1 MGYGEKID
9 EKRNKRGKISRL
21 TTLALIAVML
31 GSCLFFGCGKDKEEA
46 SGSKSKN
53 KVEDNKIIVPLE
65 SFIVNLLGKSRLGN
79 RYLKV
84 IMQLEISS
92 EKDKELIDKHKPQMR
107 DAILLFLS
115 NQTFDDVK
123 TVEGKL
129 QLKQSLLSRINNVL
143 GRAIVEQVYFTEFVV
158 Q

>member
-9 EKRNKRGKISRL
+9 EKRNTIGKISRL

-31 GSCLFFGCGKDKEEA
+31 GSCLFFACGKDKEEA
-46 SGSKSKN
+46 SGSKSKS

-107 DAILLFLS
+107 DVILLFYL
-115 NQTFDDVK
+115 TRH
-123 TVEGKL
+123 L
-129 QLKQSLLSRINNVL
+129 MMLKQ
-143 GRAIVEQVYFTEFVV
+143 
-158 Q
+158 

>member
-9 EKRNKRGKISRL
+9 NKRNKRGKISRL
-21 TTLALIAVML
+21 TTSVLIAVML
-31 GSCLFFGCGKDKEEA
+31 GSCLFFACGKDKEGA
-46 SGSKSKN
+46 SGSVSKN
-53 KVEDNKIIVPLE
+53 KVEENKIIVPLE
-65 SFIVNLLGKSRLGN
+65 SFIVNLLGKSRLSN

-84 IMQLEISS
+84 VMQLEISS
-92 EKDKELIDKHKPQMR
+92 EKDKDLIDKHKPQLR

-129 QLKQSLLSRINNVL
+129 ELKQSLLSRINNVL
-143 GRAIVEQVYFTEFVV
+143 GRAIVKQVYFTEFVV

>member
-1 MGYGEKID
+1 MGYREKID
-9 EKRNKRGKISRL
+9 SKRNKRQKISRL

-31 GSCLFFGCGKDKEEA
+31 GSCLFFACGKDKEGA

-53 KVEDNKIIVPLE
+53 KVEENKIIVPLE

-92 EKDKELIDKHKPQMR
+92 EKDKDLIDKHKPQLR
-107 DAILLFLS
+107 DTILLFLS

-129 QLKQSLLSRINNVL
+129 ELKQSLLSRINNIL
-143 GRAIVEQVYFTEFVV
+143 GQAIVKQVYFTEFVV

>member
-1 MGYGEKID
+1 
-9 EKRNKRGKISRL
+9 
-21 TTLALIAVML
+21 
-31 GSCLFFGCGKDKEEA
+31 
-46 SGSKSKN
+46 
-53 KVEDNKIIVPLE
+53 
-65 SFIVNLLGKSRLGN
+65 
-79 RYLKV
+79 V

-107 DAILLFLS
+107 DVILLFLS

>member
-1 MGYGEKID
+1 MGYEENLQIKTNRI
-9 EKRNKRGKISRL
+9 KKAPRL
-21 TTLALIAVML
+21 INFVIIVSML
-31 GSCLFFGCGKDKEEA
+31 TSCLLCSCGNDKEGVSE
-46 SGSKSKN
+46 SKSKN
-53 KVEDNKIIVPLE
+53 KTEQNKITVPLE

-84 IMQLEISS
+84 VMQLEITS
-92 EKDKELIDKHKPQMR
+92 EKDKDLINKHKPQLR
-107 DAILLFLS
+107 DAILMFLS

-129 QLKQSLLSRINNVL
+129 QLKQSLLSRINNIL
-143 GRAIVEQVYFTEFVV
+143 GQAIVKQVYFTEFVV

>member
-31 GSCLFFGCGKDKEEA
+31 GSCLFFACGKDKEEA
-46 SGSKSKN
+46 SGSKSK
-53 KVEDNKIIVPLE
+53 
-65 SFIVNLLGKSRLGN
+65 IVNLLGKSRLGN

-107 DAILLFLS
+107 DVILLFLS

-123 TVEGKL
+123 TAPIKTVAAVKD
-129 QLKQSLLSRINNVL
+129 KQCIRPSNRGTGLFYRVCS
-143 GRAIVEQVYFTEFVV
+143 AISN
-158 Q
+158 